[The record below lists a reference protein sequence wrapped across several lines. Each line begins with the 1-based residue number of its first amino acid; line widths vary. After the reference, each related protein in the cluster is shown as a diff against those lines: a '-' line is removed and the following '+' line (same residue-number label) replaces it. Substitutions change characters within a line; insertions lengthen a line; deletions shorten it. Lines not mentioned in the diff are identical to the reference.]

1 MPSVKGAC
9 PSGHLDKSEVMTAQ
23 SALFRVPMFLHMIPL
38 YILHG
43 SYSLSSL
50 YLYYMYD
57 GVPNA
62 SRAFLH

>member
-1 MPSVKGAC
+1 
-9 PSGHLDKSEVMTAQ
+9 
-23 SALFRVPMFLHMIPL
+23 
-38 YILHG
+38 LHG

-50 YLYYMYD
+50 YLLYYMYE